1 MAYSEDGRSNG
12 WILDALTF
20 LAASA
25 LFGLTA
31 YRAPYPGE
39 AAGWVAALT
48 GAQPFPPLNHP
59 LYSLLGRLIVLLP
72 FGSVSARLAL
82 FSAFCAAIAV
92 ALLGRLVRRLPAME
106 PARADDATVRRWGG
120 LMAAFALA
128 FAFPFWFAATRTS
141 PEPLALVLIMAAA
154 HALERAETSDRS
166 GPLYGFAAL
175 YGVAVIEHPAAL
187 LFAPAL
193 LPAAAV
199 VALRRVAPARGS
211 VFPDRVNLRRYAGL
225 CLRVAPAAL
234 AGVLPLLVYAAWYAR
249 QPAAE
254 WRDLGGYGG
263 VVVELARAYWRSLSN
278 ILPSVGWMLIGVLAI
293 APCVYVA
300 LAPFLT
306 PRSPFIRP
314 GLAFFGFALAVT
326 AAIMLLLDTFLPLVA
341 APLLHVRALPAAAVA
356 FVWGRLAAWLRPMHR
371 QRHPF
376 DRAGETTWQ
385 AWLRRAA
392 TAVFVLA
399 LLAAA
404 PLHARLMRSAA
415 RQRYTDYARD
425 AAAFIEGRHWLLLET
440 SDDTIVSVALHEAG
454 LRVHTIQPEL
464 DDDMAYRRRL
474 ADAFHDVRLRECA
487 RLGIGPLLTEW
498 LGRGPAGGAELALL
512 GMSEPW
518 LAAGLRAVPAGPL
531 VRGAPPGPIAGVET
545 LARRNLD
552 FARKYEGLAERRE
565 PWPFTAAWNARI
577 AVRVSRAANNTGA
590 LLEEEGRP
598 ELAAEAYAAAL
609 RVHPGNFSAAMNLA
623 LLYESQ
629 GREPLPDVAARLK
642 DVADAQRRAGGGLD
656 AWTLIRLF
664 GEVRRPDVYARR
676 GLLWA
681 LSGSLPAAEADWRR
695 AGEAAASA
703 RLALAEANRRAGR
716 LAEAETELLA
726 AAEQS
731 DDPTAWAAA
740 AELALRRGEIETAT
754 LRLDRAA
761 AAGATPAALALARA
775 RLDWLA
781 GRRDEARRAVRARL
795 RENSDEMAA
804 WALLGA
810 FAVEAGDADERDR
823 ALERLHAARTK
834 LEPALLSTLARLEIA
849 RGALDRAREVLEI
862 ALRAA
867 PRDPVALEIMLRLD
881 VAEARRDA
889 ALGRVRD
896 LLAIEPT
903 HAFANHVLGSIR
915 LHEGDLVAAE
925 SALRRSIETERTAG
939 ALNDLANLLLRR
951 GRAEEAEALAR
962 EAVEREPNSA
972 TGWDTLAEALKA
984 RRRYDEAEAAQ
995 QRAVELAP
1003 NDPDYQRRLNEIRE
1017 ARRQRADNETR
1028 TAE

>member
-1 MAYSEDGRSNG
+1 MSLSEESHPNGR
-12 WILDALTF
+12 ILDALTF
-20 LAASA
+20 LAALT

-48 GAQPFPPLNHP
+48 GAEPFPPLTHP
-59 LYSLLGRLIVLLP
+59 LYALLGRAIILLP
-72 FGSVSARLAL
+72 FGTASARLAL
-82 FSAFCAAIAV
+82 FSAVCAAVAV
-92 ALLGRLVRRLPAME
+92 VLLGRLVRRLPAME
-106 PARADDATVRRWGG
+106 PAHADDAVVRFGG
-120 LMAAFALA
+120 GVMAAFALA
-128 FAFPFWFAATRTS
+128 FAFPFWFAATRAS
-141 PEPLALVLIMAAA
+141 PEPLAMVLVLAAA
-154 HALERAETSDRS
+154 HALARAETSDCT

-175 YGVAVIEHPAAL
+175 YGLAVIEHPAAL

-199 VALRRVAPARGS
+199 VALRRVAPARDG
-211 VFPDRVNLRRYAGL
+211 VLPDRVDLSRYAGL

-234 AGVLPLLVYAAWYAR
+234 IGLLPLLIYAAWYAR
-249 QPAAE
+249 QPVAE
-254 WRDLGGYGG
+254 WRELGGYGA
-263 VVVELARAYWRSLSN
+263 VALELARAYWRSLSN
-278 ILPSVGWMLIGVLAI
+278 VLPQVGWMLIGGLAI

-306 PRSPFIRP
+306 LRSPFVRP

-326 AAIMLLLDTFLPLVA
+326 AAIMLLLDTFMPLVA

-356 FVWGRLAAWLRPMHR
+356 FVWGRLAAWLRPMNR
-371 QRHPF
+371 QRHIF
-376 DRAGETTWQ
+376 DRTGETTWQ

-392 TAVFVLA
+392 TAAFVLA

-415 RQRYTDYARD
+415 RQRYSDYARD
-425 AAAFIEGRHWLLLET
+425 VAAFIEGRHWLLLET
-440 SDDTIVSVALHEAG
+440 GDDSVVSAALHEAG
-454 LRVHTIQPEL
+454 LRVRTIQPEL

-474 ADAFHDVRLRECA
+474 ADGFNDVRLRECA

-498 LGRGPAGGAELALL
+498 LGRGPAGGAELAVL

-565 PWPFTAAWNARI
+565 PWPFTAVWNARI

-609 RVHPGNFSAAMNLA
+609 RVHPGNLSAAMNLA
-623 LLYESQ
+623 LLHETQ
-629 GREPLPDVAARLK
+629 GREPPPDVAARLRE
-642 DVADAQRRAGGGLD
+642 VAEAQRRAGGALD
-656 AWTLIRLF
+656 AWALIRLF

-681 LSGSLPAAEADWRR
+681 LSGSLPAAEADWQR
-695 AGEAAASA
+695 AGDAAAPA
-703 RLALAEANRRAGR
+703 RLALAEAHRRAGR

-731 DDPTAWAAA
+731 NDPAAWTAA
-740 AELALRRGEIETAT
+740 AELALRRGELEAAA

-761 AAGATPAALALARA
+761 AAGAPAAALALARA

-795 RENSDEMAA
+795 RQNSDDMAA

-810 FAVEAGDADERDR
+810 FAAEAGDADERER
-823 ALERLHAARTK
+823 AVERLYAARTK
-834 LEPALLSTLARLEIA
+834 LEPALLTTLARLEIG
-849 RGALDRAREVLEI
+849 RGALDRAREAIEI

-889 ALGRVRD
+889 ALGRVRE

-925 SALRRSIETERTAG
+925 SALRRSLETERTAG
-939 ALNDLANLLLRR
+939 ALNDLANVLLRR
-951 GRAEEAEALAR
+951 GRAEEAVTLAR

-972 TGWDTLAEALKA
+972 AGWDTLAEALKA
-984 RRRYDEAEAAQ
+984 RREYEEAEAAQ

-1003 NDPDYQRRLNEIRE
+1003 NDPDYQRRLNEIRQV
-1017 ARRQRADNETR
+1017 RRQRADNGAR